1 MDNRDLESRMDR
13 IIEWVKAC
21 DTKASIMLTLVSLM
35 LSFVFTSDFVLE
47 GLKEIFSSISKY
59 NPDNRSLLNISFSGL
74 LTILSLLASVYF
86 LMGSIYRFIMVV
98 YSKPKES
105 LEEPKKMSLVFRL
118 FNGLFRYQ
126 WRNLNDSNTK
136 KNSLINLNH
145 IAFLNYVQFK
155 KDINSSDYDETDDYL
170 SQIFI
175 NARRCS
181 EKFYDY
187 NSGIRWMLRAIPFL
201 SLFIFFLIIY
211 CA

>member
-21 DTKASIMLTLVSLM
+21 DTKASIMLALVSLM

-47 GLKEIFSSISKY
+47 GLKDIFSSVSNY
-59 NPDNRSLLNISFSGL
+59 DSDNKSSLSGL
-74 LTILSLLASVYF
+74 LTILFLLASVYS

-136 KNSLINLNH
+136 KNSLIHLNH
-145 IAFLNYVQFK
+145 IASLSYEQFK
-155 KDINSSDYDETDDYL
+155 KDINSNEYDETDDYL
-170 SQIFI
+170 SQIYI
-175 NARRCS
+175 NSQRCS
-181 EKFYDY
+181 EKFDDY
-187 NSGIRWMLRAIPFL
+187 NSGIRWMLRALPCLIVFFV
-201 SLFIFFLIIY
+201 SLLIY
-211 CA
+211 AA